1 MAVKGLGV
9 CDSIKDMKIHDKNPF
24 FLIMLNKVLIV
35 ISGNAKV
42 NVKQQEVKDL
52 AVVSYLNFLI
62 KTTIKTWNTM

>member
-1 MAVKGLGV
+1 
-9 CDSIKDMKIHDKNPF
+9 MKIHDKNPF
-24 FLIMLNKVLIV
+24 FSDNVMLNKVLIV

>member
-1 MAVKGLGV
+1 MSE
-9 CDSIKDMKIHDKNPF
+9 SIKDMKIHDKNPF

-62 KTTIKTWNTM
+62 KTTIKTLN

>member
-1 MAVKGLGV
+1 MSE
-9 CDSIKDMKIHDKNPF
+9 SIKDMKIHDKNPF

-62 KTTIKTWNTM
+62 KTTIKT

>member
-9 CDSIKDMKIHDKNPF
+9 SDSIKDMKIHDKNPF

-62 KTTIKTWNTM
+62 KTTIKT

>member
-1 MAVKGLGV
+1 MSE
-9 CDSIKDMKIHDKNPF
+9 SIKDMKIHDKNPF

-52 AVVSYLNFLI
+52 AVVFYTF
-62 KTTIKTWNTM
+62 

>member
-1 MAVKGLGV
+1 MAVKGLRV
-9 CDSIKDMKIHDKNPF
+9 SDSIKDMKIHDKNPF

-52 AVVSYLNFLI
+52 AVVSYTF
-62 KTTIKTWNTM
+62 

>member
-1 MAVKGLGV
+1 
-9 CDSIKDMKIHDKNPF
+9 
-24 FLIMLNKVLIV
+24 MLNKVLIV

-62 KTTIKTWNTM
+62 KTTIKT

>member
-9 CDSIKDMKIHDKNPF
+9 RDSKDMKIHDKNPF

-52 AVVSYLNFLI
+52 AVVFYTF
-62 KTTIKTWNTM
+62 

>member
-9 CDSIKDMKIHDKNPF
+9 RDSIKDMKIHDKNPF

-52 AVVSYLNFLI
+52 AVVSYTF
-62 KTTIKTWNTM
+62 W